1 MSENQQQNTQQNSG
15 NLLQVRR
22 DKLKD
27 LQEMG
32 KNHLILLQV
41 TEISTMQML

>member
-32 KNHLILLQV
+32 KNPFDI
-41 TEISTMQML
+41 TTSD